1 VIVEV
6 AALALL
12 VIAGCGH
19 SATGSTADDD
29 ESKKEIGRV
38 SARTGPAER
47 VTIAATVYGLG
58 RCEAPPNRSA
68 SLSATVEGKVLQIL
82 ATPGAPVQR
91 GQKIVQL
98 DPTIAQAVLA
108 EKTAA
113 RDESMA
119 ALRILESLPRPAE
132 QAAARLAVE
141 QARVAVSKAESTAER
156 LRPLRAR
163 NEISEGQMYETELA
177 LTQAKLQQQTAEAQ
191 FTTLMLKPRPQA
203 IEEGQAKIAT
213 AEAAVA
219 SAKAQVELLAICA
232 PIDGILDS
240 LNCRLG
246 QTLAPGA
253 PVGEVVD
260 SRQIDVVVWL
270 PVPDAGRVRVG
281 QTAAIEVEGISGG
294 LLATPARASPPPSGG
309 EYGENP
315 SRLKAE
321 KSGRVTAIGRIADPQ
336 TGNLAV
342 RIAVDNSANQ
352 LTVGQVAGATIT
364 VGEAR
369 DVLAVPSEAIYD
381 LGDGVIVNVVRDGK
395 SVVLHPKLGAR
406 DKHWVEILETDLKP
420 GEAVVLEGGYNL
432 PEGSE
437 VTDVMEHAGDKGL
450 PGN

>member
-1 VIVEV
+1 M
-6 AALALL
+6 
-12 VIAGCGH
+12 
-19 SATGSTADDD
+19 
-29 ESKKEIGRV
+29 
-38 SARTGPAER
+38 SARTGPVER
-47 VTIAATVYGLG
+47 VTITATVYGLG
-58 RCEAPPNRSA
+58 RCEAPPNHSA
-68 SLSATVEGKVLQIL
+68 SLFTCRRGEGL
-82 ATPGAPVQR
+82 ADPGNPGASVQR

-108 EKTAA
+108 EKIAA

-119 ALRILESLPRPAE
+119 ALRLLESLPRPAE

-203 IEEGQAKIAT
+203 VEEGQAKIAT

-246 QTLAPGA
+246 QTLAPGT

-260 SRQIDVVVWL
+260 PRQIDVVVWL

-281 QTAAIEVEGISGG
+281 QTAAIEVEGIAGG
-294 LLATPARASPPPSGG
+294 VLATPAPAPPPPGG
-309 EYGENP
+309 RKGWREP
-315 SRLKAE
+315 DSAE
-321 KSGRVTAIGRIADPQ
+321 DSEEWPGHGHWTHCR
-336 TGNLAV
+336 
-342 RIAVDNSANQ
+342 SAN
-352 LTVGQVAGATIT
+352 
-364 VGEAR
+364 GE
-369 DVLAVPSEAIYD
+369 
-381 LGDGVIVNVVRDGK
+381 
-395 SVVLHPKLGAR
+395 
-406 DKHWVEILETDLKP
+406 P
-420 GEAVVLEGGYNL
+420 GRA
-432 PEGSE
+432 
-437 VTDVMEHAGDKGL
+437 DCRR
-450 PGN
+450 